1 MCTMLSAKKRTVPVE
16 TGRSS
21 YQRELEYLYAR
32 KSAIDSL
39 IASLEEYERYRAT
52 GTPPDSGQRKSA

>member
-1 MCTMLSAKKRTVPVE
+1 MLSAKKKAVTIDTV
-16 TGRSS
+16 RD

-39 IASLEEYERYRAT
+39 IESLEEYDRYRAT
-52 GTPPDSGQRKSA
+52 KPDGQRKSA

>member
-1 MCTMLSAKKRTVPVE
+1 MLSAKKNTVTLDTV
-16 TGRSS
+16 RD

-39 IASLEEYERYRAT
+39 IESLEEYERSCAAEP
-52 GTPPDSGQRKSA
+52 GGGQRRSA